1 MTRSTQVRPCS
12 DRAFLHSFTLRSF
25 TPAVALSAAVFI
37 ALLPLPAFAQ
47 ELDDAVYECLM
58 CHQDPD
64 LTMEL
69 ADGTEMS
76 LYVDEDTF
84 AASVHG
90 SELVCTDCHEGYE
103 EDHPSGAE
111 FESASAYRVVT
122 YDLCRTCHF
131 DTYTRTLESVHYD
144 LLQQA
149 PELAP
154 VCTDCHGAHDI
165 ADPHDKQATLARSC
179 ATCHDDVYEIYA
191 QSVHGK
197 ALVEDGIQAVPACSD
212 CHTAHSIVDPTTAA
226 FHMGSP
232 EICIG
237 CHGNEKLMKPFGVP
251 TTVASTYLTD
261 FHGVTASLADPK
273 SVEERR
279 LVVTCV
285 DCHGVHDIAAPSS
298 LPEGAMKAKVA
309 QVCADCH
316 EGAAEDFPAAWL
328 SHFEPSLSHA
338 PLVFLINLFY
348 RIFIPFMVVGLLLQ
362 VGLHLYRVA
371 AHR

>member
-1 MTRSTQVRPCS
+1 LIQVRPPG
-12 DRAFLHSFTLRSF
+12 DRAFSHTFD
-25 TPAVALSAAVFI
+25 AAAALPVVLLFAAVL
-37 ALLPLPAFAQ
+37 AVVLPASGTAAQ
-47 ELDDAVYECLM
+47 ELDDAVYQCLI
-58 CHQDPD
+58 CHEDPD

-69 ADGTEMS
+69 ADGDEMS
-76 LYVDEDTF
+76 LHVDADTY

-90 SELVCTDCHEGYE
+90 GELVCTDCHEGYE
-103 EDHPSGAE
+103 EDHPSGAV
-111 FESASAYRVVT
+111 FESATAYKVVS

-131 DTYTRTLESVHYD
+131 DTYTRTLESVHYE
-144 LLQQA
+144 LLQMA
-149 PELAP
+149 PEVAP

-179 ATCHDDVYEIYA
+179 ATCHDDVFAEYA
-191 QSVHGK
+191 ESVHGR
-197 ALVEDGIQAVPACSD
+197 ALVEDNVQAVPACSD
-212 CHTAHSIVDPTTAA
+212 CHTAHSIEDPTTTA
-226 FHMGSP
+226 FHIRSP

-237 CHGNEKLMKPFGVP
+237 CHADEELMEPFGIP

-261 FHGVTASLADPK
+261 FHGVTASLA
-273 SVEERR
+273 SAENVEERR

-285 DCHGVHDIAAPSS
+285 DCHGVHDIAAPAV
-298 LPEGAMKAKVA
+298 LGADAMKAKVE

-316 EGAAEDFPAAWL
+316 EGASEDFPAAWL
-328 SHFEPSLSHA
+328 SHFPPSLSHA
-338 PLVFLINLFY
+338 PLVFLIDLFY